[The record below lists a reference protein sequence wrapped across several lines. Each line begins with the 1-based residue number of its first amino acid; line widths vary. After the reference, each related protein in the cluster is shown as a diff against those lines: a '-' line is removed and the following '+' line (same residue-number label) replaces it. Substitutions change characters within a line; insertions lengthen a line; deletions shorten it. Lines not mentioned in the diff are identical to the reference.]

1 MFLSV
6 IQNESSRVI
15 DWYFEL
21 KSRYREKLEPK
32 AEIQKKVKARDFKFE
47 SEFIETSLL
56 SNNCKTAKI
65 ERR

>member
-56 SNNCKTAKI
+56 
-65 ERR
+65 